1 MSLPLVTVAATPA
14 LLFLIC
20 QPGGVPLSEE
30 EQAQVRQLAER
41 LAPQLGVQLTAR
53 YESTDRGCA
62 EALAAGPAVVMPSLR
77 VFLEQAPAKG
87 WRPVVVPRLLGD
99 AAASFH
105 LWGPAGTG
113 PGLGGLAKLRL
124 TGTDLAPQFLER
136 IIFHE
141 KPGPLLPEA
150 LALRAIRA
158 VKKGAADRV
167 LLDEAQHR
175 ALLGSP
181 LAVGLTEV
189 WTSERLP
196 AAPIVVV
203 PGVGPASLESKLRAA
218 LLGLAGE
225 KSGQQLL
232 QAFGLLGFEEAAAGV
247 YRPLT
252 ERLARP

>member
-20 QPGGVPLSEE
+20 QPGGVPLLEE
-30 EQAQVRQLAER
+30 EQAQVRQLAEQ
-41 LAPQLGVQLTAR
+41 LTPHLGVQLTAR

-77 VFLEQAPAKG
+77 VYLEQTSAQI
-87 WRPVVVPRLLGD
+87 WRPVAAPRLSGEG
-99 AAASFH
+99 AAFH
-105 LWGPAGTG
+105 LWAPAGTA
-113 PGLGGLAKLRL
+113 PGLGELAKLRL

-136 IIFHE
+136 IVFHQR
-141 KPGPLLPEA
+141 PGPLAPEA

-158 VKKGAADRV
+158 VKKGTADRV

-196 AAPIVVV
+196 APPIVVV
-203 PGVGPASLESKLRAA
+203 PGRGPASLEPKLRTA
-218 LLGLAGE
+218 LLGLDRE
-225 KSGQQLL
+225 PPGQRLL
-232 QAFGLLGFEEAAAGV
+232 LAFGLLRFEEVDAAA
-247 YRPLT
+247 YRPLI